1 MGRPPR
7 GALPG
12 RVLSRVIAC
21 SEKDLEGRRGPWP
34 LGQPMKARV
43 VGQLAGVP
51 AEEPGD
57 GRPWQKAAGPLWT
70 PYCPGQGCRG
80 PMQLAWR
87 TIQGALV
94 SDQQHGGHTSRI
106 GPQSCWPGQGR
117 RCQEKGQLAAV
128 TGPVLGLLSLPFQKY
143 PHVTAHDTL
152 RPHGAPPYCMPGRP
166 PGRHAAPQG
175 LRAAPIT
182 LVWQGPGFKG
192 QPGCPHLGSV
202 LASGGGGFAESR
214 GRRCSVRDAERAH
227 VTEQGAGSTS
237 LCRRP
242 PRHWDRLGS

>member
-70 PYCPGQGCRG
+70 PSCPGQGCRG

-143 PHVTAHDTL
+143 PRVTAHD
-152 RPHGAPPYCMPGRP
+152 A
-166 PGRHAAPQG
+166 

-182 LVWQGPGFKG
+182 LVWQGPGLKG

-214 GRRCSVRDAERAH
+214 GRRCRAAASETQNGHTSRSRARAPRHCVGGHH
-227 VTEQGAGSTS
+227 VTGTGWEAES
-237 LCRRP
+237 
-242 PRHWDRLGS
+242 